1 MCFSSFIRGNIYEKT
16 VFIISHTYEIHM
28 YKMRTKCEQRKRREM
43 MNLAIICVGKIKED
57 YLQKGIE
64 ACIKTLRK
72 SHKFEIIEL
81 PDEKTPDGASEKEE
95 KRIKELEGKKILE
108 KIKDDDHVIALCIE
122 GKLVND
128 IEWQKQVKRGQD
140 RRCVFVIGG
149 SLGLADVVVKRA
161 NEKMSFSRMT
171 FPHQLMR
178 YMLLEEI
185 STLL

>member
-1 MCFSSFIRGNIYEKT
+1 MKF
-16 VFIISHTYEIHM
+16 
-28 YKMRTKCEQRKRREM
+28 
-43 MNLAIICVGKIKED
+43 AIICVGKIKED

-64 ACIKTLRK
+64 ECMKAIRK
-72 SHKFEIIEL
+72 KHQIEIIEL

-95 KRIKELEGKKILE
+95 NRIKSLEGEKILS

-122 GKLVND
+122 GTMSTD
-128 IEWQKQVKRGQD
+128 EEWKKKVEKAGD
-140 RRCVFVIGG
+140 RRCVFLIGG
-149 SLGLADVVVKRA
+149 SLGLHSTVIKRA

-185 STLL
+185 STIF